1 MSTPAG
7 LSRRQL
13 LELAAAAGLTATWA
27 HAAEQPTASAPA
39 RDGDG
44 PRSVIFMVADGMSI
58 GIPSLAEPFSQ
69 LVRGRGTRWFELL
82 QDPHSVQGLFQTSS
96 LDSMVTDSAAAASA
110 WGSGARV
117 FNGSINALPDGT
129 RLTPLAPLV
138 RDTRRRFGLV
148 STATITHATP
158 AGFAAVQPEREDQN
172 LIAPQYLD
180 LVDVALG
187 GGVEFFDPARREDKR
202 DLYADFAAKGYAV
215 WRDREAMLAAGQP
228 EKALGVFSSGH
239 MPFVLDIRQSEELQR
254 TTPTLAEM
262 TRKALDLLD
271 AAPHGFVL
279 QVEGGRVDH
288 CAHNNDAAGILWEQL
303 AFDEAIDVVM
313 GYVAAHRDTLVI
325 ITADHGNSNPGLVGM
340 GGAYRDSTRY
350 FERLAGATASMEKMC
365 QRLRE
370 MKGTDDDAV
379 REYLRTAA
387 GITVKPE
394 EAAIVRTAFAEK
406 VPPELNRQHANR
418 VGLLGQILGNHNG
431 IQWNAISHTD
441 DLVIAT
447 AYGPGAA
454 RFAGLLPHA
463 VVFDRIATLLDIP
476 YRNPQMTAEQARK
489 YLPRAAVDTP
499 PHWLT

>member
-27 HAAEQPTASAPA
+27 HAAERPAESAPV
-39 RDGDG
+39 RDAEA

-58 GIPSLAEPFSQ
+58 GVPSLAEPFSQ
-69 LVRGRGTRWFELL
+69 LVRSRGTRWFELL
-82 QDPHSVQGLFQTSS
+82 QDAHAVHGLFQTSS

-110 WGSGARV
+110 WGSGSRV

-158 AGFAAVQPEREDQN
+158 AGFTAVQPAREDQN

-187 GGVEFFDPARREDKR
+187 GGVEFFDPTRREDKR
-202 DLYADFAAKGYAV
+202 DLYAEFAAQGYAV
-215 WRDREAMLAAGQP
+215 WQDRSALLAAPRP
-228 EKALGVFSSGH
+228 EKALGVFSAGH

-254 TTPTLAEM
+254 KTPTLAEM
-262 TRKALDLLD
+262 TRKALDILD
-271 AAPHGFVL
+271 PAPQGFVL

-303 AFDEAIDVVM
+303 AFDDAIEVVM
-313 GYVAAHRDTLVI
+313 NYVATHPDTLVI
-325 ITADHGNSNPGLVGM
+325 ITSDHGNSNPGLVGM

-350 FERLAGATASMEKMC
+350 FERLAGATTSIEKMC
-365 QRLRE
+365 ERLRE
-370 MKGTDDDAV
+370 LKTGDDDAV
-379 REYLRTAA
+379 REYLRQAS
-387 GITVKPE
+387 GVTVTPE
-394 EAAIVRTAFAEK
+394 EAGTVRTAFAQK
-406 VPPELNRQHANR
+406 APQDLNRQHANR
-418 VGLLGQILGNHNG
+418 VGVLGQVLGNHNG

-441 DLVIAT
+441 DLVLAT

-454 RFAGLLPHA
+454 HFAGMVPHP
-463 VVFDRIATLLDIP
+463 VVFDRVARLLGIT
-476 YRNPQMTAEQARK
+476 YRNPAMTADQARK
-489 YLPRAAVDTP
+489 YMARAQVETT
-499 PHWLT
+499 PHWLA